1 MIKAVMFDTK
11 PYDRESFE
19 RLLGSDISLDCYET
33 RLDSTTVGLAAGY
46 DVVIMFVNDV
56 ADDKVIAELYKY
68 GVKLIALRCAG
79 FNNIDF
85 KAAYGKLHVVRVPA
99 YSPYAVAEFTMG
111 LLLTSL
117 RRIHKAYNR
126 TREFNFS
133 INGFTGFDLHG
144 RTVGVIG
151 AGKIGRAFINIC
163 NGFGMK
169 VLAYDKY
176 PGEGIPPNSA
186 SRSGY
191 IAKATSFRCTA
202 R

>member
-1 MIKAVMFDTK
+1 M
-11 PYDRESFE
+11 
-19 RLLGSDISLDCYET
+19 
-33 RLDSTTVGLAAGY
+33 
-46 DVVIMFVNDV
+46 IMFVNDV

-176 PGEGIPPNSA
+176 PGEGIPAEFCEPERIYRESDVISLA
-186 SRSGY
+186 LPADR
-191 IAKATSFRCTA
+191 
-202 R
+202 